1 MLRLVISFLS
11 RPGESSPVAAPL
23 QRSHLSKKKPKTKRL
38 GIIIIM
44 KECLRPMVTLTN
56 RHKQACVCFALLYAQ
71 HVMCGALTPP
81 MLGNIHWTKTPNTPL
96 RHPRLHLQAATT
108 PSKRTVQ
115 RINMNHYATKK
126 TAAQSMLDV
135 ALLMANSSQL
145 KTVLYVGPR
154 YRFYIPLIVLL
165 SLSITLQVIV
175 GLLLVFIGKSNVCV
189 CSSTLTFFMSQV

>member
-1 MLRLVISFLS
+1 MPCLVISFLS

-23 QRSHLSKKKPKTKRL
+23 QQSHLSKKKQNQTAGDHHHEGMFASHGYINKQTPTRLCMICTSRRSTCKVSCAHSPKAWEDSLDK
-38 GIIIIM
+38 
-44 KECLRPMVTLTN
+44 
-56 RHKQACVCFALLYAQ
+56 KQKYL
-71 HVMCGALTPP
+71 
-81 MLGNIHWTKTPNTPL
+81 PL
-96 RHPRLHLQAATT
+96 PRLHLQAATT

-115 RINMNHYATKK
+115 RININHYATKK

-154 YRFYIPLIVLL
+154 YRFYIPLVVLL

-189 CSSTLTFFMSQV
+189 RSSTFTFFMSQV